1 MFVVGTAG
9 HIDHGK
15 SSLVKA
21 LSGIDPDRLPEEKLR
36 GLTIDLGFAWFNLP
50 SGEPV
55 GVVDVPGHERFIKN
69 MVAGVGGID
78 AVILVIAADDGWMP
92 QTAEHLDILSLL
104 DIKTG
109 IVVLT
114 KTDLVD
120 SDYLQLQK
128 EDISERLKGTF
139 LKNAPIIPFSAK
151 DNFGKGELLSS
162 LQEILSLGEKRAS
175 FGSPRL
181 YIDRSFVIKGM
192 GTVVTGTL
200 IEGEIKI
207 GQELEICPI
216 KQKIRVRG
224 LQTHKK
230 SIETAVSGSRVAVNL
245 TGAGKDDAHR
255 GSALVLPGHFEPSD
269 VLGVKIKMLP
279 DVKHPLKNSSEALV
293 LLGTAVVHAR
303 LKLFKRK
310 MLTMN
315 DEDFAVL
322 HLDKKICCRIG
333 DRFIIRRLSP
343 AITVAGGIV
352 LDWDFGSIK
361 KGKTKQLEILKTRDK
376 LSLESVVKSELL
388 KDKNL
393 NRTRIKVNSCFSSG
407 QIDDY
412 LSKAKDI
419 VKAGGA
425 LVYKDHLDK
434 YFKPAKKIL
443 EDDHQ
448 LRPWVKGLLVGEL
461 SKKLKLRASEVEE
474 VISYLIS
481 SGLIVQDSGFLRLNG
496 HIPHL
501 KPEQKGL
508 AAKLI
513 TILSA
518 SPLASPLKNKI
529 IADDPAHEVVI
540 DFLVDKGD
548 IIELKNG
555 VLMTQ
560 RDFQS
565 IINEVIAFIKSE
577 TRVTASQVKDHLKT
591 SRKYA
596 IPLLEKLDAMDITI
610 RDGDYRTLGDDL

>member
-128 EDISERLKGTF
+128 EDISEWLKGTF
-139 LKNAPIIPFSAK
+139 LENAPIISFSAK
-151 DNFGKGELLSS
+151 DNSGKGELLSS
-162 LQEILSLGEKRAS
+162 LQEILSLGERRAS

-255 GSALVLPGHFEPSD
+255 GTALVLPGHFEPSD
-269 VLGVKIKMLP
+269 VLGVKIRMLP
-279 DVKHPLKNSSEALV
+279 NVKHPLKNSSEALV

-322 HLDKKICCRIG
+322 HLDKKVCCRIG

-361 KGKTKQLEILKTRDK
+361 KGKTKQLEILKIRHR

-393 NRTRIKVNSCFSSG
+393 NRARIKVNSCFSSG

-434 YFKPAKKIL
+434 YLKPAKKIL

-448 LRPWVKGLLVGEL
+448 LRPWANGLLVGEL

-474 VISYLIS
+474 VVSYLLS
-481 SGLIVQDSGFLRLNG
+481 SGLIVQDSGFLRLKD

-501 KPEQKGL
+501 KPEQKVL

-529 IADDPAHEVVI
+529 IADDPAYEVVI

-610 RDGDYRTLGDDL
+610 RDGDYRTLGNDL